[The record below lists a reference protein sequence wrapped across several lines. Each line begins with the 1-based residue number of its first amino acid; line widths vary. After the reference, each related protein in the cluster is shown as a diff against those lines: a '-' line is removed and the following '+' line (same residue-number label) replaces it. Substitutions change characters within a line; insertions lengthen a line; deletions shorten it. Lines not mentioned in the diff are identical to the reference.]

1 MAIVKV
7 DEKGRIVI
15 PRSARKKI
23 ELKRDGY
30 VKVVVEDKRIIL
42 EPLEPISEKF
52 FGALKIDRWPE
63 DLDEFV
69 AEVVKKWWE
78 KGT

>member
-52 FGALKIDRWPE
+52 FGTLKIDRWPE